1 MSYGF
6 QVLNNNG
13 FVQFDTDQDL
23 KHMMKVQSYTVS
35 VGSRPLS
42 EYYYGFSP
50 YYSYAYGN
58 SQGPISVTPPAGL
71 GSSVLRYSGSV
82 QQRYFVQNNILMVR
96 PSSRSMYPCAISWS
110 STGDIY
116 CYSQSAGS
124 FIIDEY
130 EYVGETNF
138 NAQVAALGT
147 NRHALQVFDTNGDV
161 TFDSGLLPT
170 RVAGINSLTYSNTL
184 TPVSGLLNN
193 KLDRSLHLF
202 DQDGGDATQQ
212 NFPQG
217 LVRTT
222 FGLKWEAE
230 TSSNYRC
237 EVVEM
242 VVEFNYANPPDHIEY
257 FLFSATGTTPIVL
270 NSGTSSQ
277 TSTPAPAPA
286 PTPAPEP
293 EPEPEPEPAPSPS
306 PSPSPAPAPAPQPDP
321 EPEPEPQ
328 PEPGFGGGDGSG
340 FGSV

>member
-13 FVQFDTDQDL
+13 FVQFDTNQDL
-23 KHMMKVQSYTVS
+23 KHMMKVQSYTIS

-58 SQGPISVTPPAGL
+58 SQGPISVTPPSAL
-71 GSSVLRYSGSV
+71 GSSMVRQSGSV
-82 QQRYFVQNNILMVR
+82 QQRYFKQKNILMVR

-116 CYSQSAGS
+116 CYSQVSGS

-138 NAQVAALGT
+138 DAQVSALGT
-147 NRHALQVFDTNGDV
+147 NRHALQVYDTNGDV

-170 RVAGINSLTYSNTL
+170 RIAGINSLTYPNTS

-193 KLDRSLHLF
+193 KLDKSLHLF
-202 DQDGGDATQQ
+202 DQSGGDATQQ

-222 FGLKWEAE
+222 FGLKWEAG
-230 TSSNYRC
+230 TSSNDTC
-237 EVVEM
+237 KVVEM
-242 VVEFNYANPPDHIEY
+242 VVEFGYANPPDHIEY

-277 TSTPAPAPA
+277 TSTPAP
-286 PTPAPEP
+286 EP
-293 EPEPEPEPAPSPS
+293 QPEPEPEPAP
-306 PSPSPAPAPAPQPDP
+306 
-321 EPEPEPQ
+321 EPQ
-328 PEPGFGGGDGSG
+328 PEPEPAPEPQPDSG
-340 FGSV
+340 FPSDDSGNFGNV

>member
-1 MSYGF
+1 MAYGF
-6 QVLNNNG
+6 QVSNSNG

-23 KHMMKVQSYTVS
+23 KHLAKVQSYTIS
-35 VGSRPLS
+35 VGSRPIS

-58 SQGPISVTPPAGL
+58 SQGPIAVTPPSGL
-71 GSSVLRYSGSV
+71 GSSTVRYSGTV

-138 NAQVAALGT
+138 DAQVAALGT
-147 NRHALQVFDTNGDV
+147 NRHALQVYNTNGDV

-170 RVAGINSLTYSNTL
+170 RVAGVNNLTYANTL
-184 TPVSGLLNN
+184 TPVSGLFNN
-193 KLDRSLHLF
+193 KLDKSLHFF
-202 DQDGGDATQQ
+202 DASVYNPSGEQQ
-212 NFPQG
+212 NFPYDG
-217 LVRTT
+217 VKTT
-222 FGLKWEAE
+222 RGLKWEALNSTQDVCNTIE
-230 TSSNYRC
+230 MVIEWSSSNSADY
-237 EVVEM
+237 V
-242 VVEFNYANPPDHIEY
+242 EY
-257 FLFSATGTTPIVL
+257 FLFNATGTTPIVL

-286 PTPAPEP
+286 PQPEP
-293 EPEPEPEPAPSPS
+293 QPEPQ
-306 PSPSPAPAPAPQPDP
+306 PAPAPQP
-321 EPEPEPQ
+321 EPQ
-328 PEPGFGGGDGSG
+328 PEPQPGPGPGDDGS
-340 FGSV
+340 FGNV